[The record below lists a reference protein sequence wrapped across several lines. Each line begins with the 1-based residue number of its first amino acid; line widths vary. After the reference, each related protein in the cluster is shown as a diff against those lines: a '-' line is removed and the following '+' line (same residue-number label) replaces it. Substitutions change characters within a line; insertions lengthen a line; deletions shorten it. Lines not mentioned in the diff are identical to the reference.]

1 MTQINKLTIA
11 KLHQDLNAVLAEFAK
26 QHDLSVGQF
35 SIKYSAT
42 DFRTGAICF
51 ASKADGAAPAVD
63 PRFAMDLRRRGFIV
77 GLDSTMIGTEV
88 HMSKGRMK
96 FAGMRASKAVF
107 LDSNGKPWLYDAV
120 MAASLIKAAAK

>member
-35 SIKYSAT
+35 NIKYSAT

-51 ASKADGAAPAVD
+51 ASKNGAAPAVD
-63 PRFAMDLRRRGFIV
+63 PRFALDLRRGGYRV
-77 GLDSTMIGTEV
+77 GLDASMLGAEV
-88 HMSKGRMK
+88 RLTKGLMK

-107 LDSNGKPWLYDAV
+107 LDSNGKPWLYDALL
-120 MAASLIKAAAK
+120 AASLIKAAAK